1 MEDFAAPP
9 HGKRAW
15 HSFALGSDQF
25 VWLVANLCKLN
36 GVAIT
41 ERQLRRDFPPP
52 HNREQLLEAMR
63 AYGLHAGLTNIR
75 GEELEDSMLPV
86 VAFPREIL
94 GSEGTPD
101 YRGAGL
107 ILGLAGERFLYME
120 AASGASRFRQKRHF
134 REFFEP
140 TVILGTRMS
149 LREPAGIGYSDALA
163 LPR

>member
-1 MEDFAAPP
+1 MDDFAAPP
-9 HGKRAW
+9 QGKRAW
-15 HSFALGSDQF
+15 HSYALGSDQF
-25 VWLVANLCKLN
+25 TWLVANLCKLN

-41 ERQLRRDFPPP
+41 ASQLLKDFPPP

-63 AYGLHAGLTNIR
+63 ACGLHAGLTTIR
-75 GEELEDSMLPV
+75 GEELDTAMLPV

-107 ILGLAGERFLYME
+107 IVGITGERFLYVE
-120 AASGASRFRQKRHF
+120 AGSAAPRFRQKRHF
-134 REFFEP
+134 REFFEA
-140 TVILGTRMS
+140 TVILGTRMGV
-149 LREPAGIGYSDALA
+149 REPAAAGYSDALA

>member
-1 MEDFAAPP
+1 MDDFAAPP
-9 HGKRAW
+9 QGKRAW

-41 ERQLRRDFPPP
+41 ESQLLKEFPPP

-63 AYGLHAGLTNIR
+63 TCGLHAGLTTIR
-75 GEELEDSMLPV
+75 GEELEASLLPV

-94 GSEGTPD
+94 GSEGSPD

-107 ILGLAGERFLYME
+107 IVGITGERFLYVE
-120 AASGASRFRQKRHF
+120 AGSEAPRFRQKRHF

-140 TVILGTRMS
+140 TVILGTRMGV
-149 LREPAGIGYSDALA
+149 REPAGIGYSDALA

>member
-1 MEDFAAPP
+1 MEDYVAPP

-41 ERQLRRDFPPP
+41 APQLLKDFPPP

-63 AYGLHAGLTNIR
+63 ACGQRTGLTTVR
-75 GEELEDSMLPV
+75 GEELETAILPV

-107 ILGLAGERFLYME
+107 IVGITGERFLYVE
-120 AASGASRFRQKRHF
+120 AGSEARRFRQKRHF

-140 TVILGTRMS
+140 TVILGTPMS
-149 LREPAGIGYSDALA
+149 VREPAAAGYPDAFA